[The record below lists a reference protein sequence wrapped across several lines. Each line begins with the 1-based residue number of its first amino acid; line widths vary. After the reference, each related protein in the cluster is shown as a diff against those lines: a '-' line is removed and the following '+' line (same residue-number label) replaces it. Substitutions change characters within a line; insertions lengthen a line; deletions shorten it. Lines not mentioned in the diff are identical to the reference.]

1 METPVRKRKS
11 FSAQEKLYALDQLKK
26 GKQQTQLARDL
37 EINESTLR
45 GWKKDEEKLRSL
57 PRILENETGLQR
69 KKVKFA
75 NDERLDSA
83 LYQWFVQARSE
94 GVPISGPILK
104 AQAEKFDRLI
114 NGNDSKFKASNGWLD
129 RFKKRHTISQV
140 LVSGEI
146 HSADKEAAN
155 SYPTELKKLLE
166 EGCYTADQVYNCD
179 ETGLCF
185 KMLPNHTLATKTDSH
200 KREGFKQRKD
210 RVTLLFCVN
219 KSGSHKLRPLMI
231 GKARSPR
238 CFHHVNMKA
247 LPFEYTNSRNAWMNR
262 SIFEDWF
269 HKTFVPAV
277 WAHLR
282 KLKQEGKALLLLDNC
297 PAHPPAENLFSHDGK
312 IKLCY
317 LPKNTTSAIQPLD
330 QGIISVFKQNYRRE
344 MIKRMVA
351 DNNSSVDTSLASL
364 NLKEVCHLG
373 GKAWDA
379 ISARCIER
387 CWIKGLGPAFL
398 SSTHDDGNDD
408 EPEFTRLIE
417 ADVRLAEEA
426 LREYEHSHHD
436 ILNWFSADD
445 ICPIYEHMSDDEIVA
460 NVSGKNEA
468 APSEPET
475 SGANDN
481 DDDDGTSTPPP
492 KVSEAVKHLEASLR
506 WLETQDVDSIKIL
519 QLRSILDFARSQQS
533 AANKQTTL
541 DSFLKK

>member
-1 METPVRKRKS
+1 MLGKGHGFQK
-11 FSAQEKLYALDQLKK
+11 KLYALDQLKK
-26 GKQQTQLARDL
+26 GKQTTQLARDL
-37 EINESTLR
+37 GISEFTMQ
-45 GWKKDEEKLRSL
+45 GWKKEEEKLRSL
-57 PRILENETGLQR
+57 PCVLEEETDLQC

-75 NDERLDSA
+75 NDESLDSA

-104 AQAEKFDRLI
+104 AQAEKFDHLI
-114 NGNDSKFKASNGWLD
+114 NGNESKFKASNDWLD
-129 RFKKRHTISQV
+129 RFKKRQPIRQV

-146 HSADKEAAN
+146 SSADKEAVD
-155 SYPTELKKLLE
+155 SYPIELKKLLE

-185 KMLPNHTLATKTDSH
+185 KILPDHTLATKTDSH

-219 KSGSHKLRPLMI
+219 KSGSHKVRPLMI

-247 LPFEYTNSRNAWMNR
+247 LPFEYTNSKNAWMNS
-262 SIFEDWF
+262 SIFKDWF

-277 WAHLR
+277 RARLQ
-282 KLKQEGKALLLLDNC
+282 KLKQEEKALLLLDNC
-297 PAHPPAENLFSHDGK
+297 L
-312 IKLCY
+312 IKVSY
-317 LPKNTTSAIQPLD
+317 FPKNTTSEIQPPD
-330 QGIISVFKQNYRRE
+330 QGIISVFKQNYRRK
-344 MIKRMVA
+344 MIKWMVA
-351 DNNSSVDTSLASL
+351 DNNSSVDTSLTSL

-379 ISARCIER
+379 ISACCIER
-387 CWIKGLGPAFL
+387 CWIKGLGPAFP

-408 EPEFTRLIE
+408 EPEFTRFIE
-417 ADVRLAEEA
+417 DDVCLAKEA
-426 LREYEHSHHD
+426 NSHHD
-436 ILNWFSADD
+436 IRNWFSADD
-445 ICPIYEHMSDDEIVA
+445 ICPIYEHISDDEIVA

-468 APSEPET
+468 APPEPET
-475 SGANDN
+475 SGDNDDDD

-506 WLETQDVDSIKIL
+506 WLETQDVDSVKIL
-519 QLRSILDFARSQQS
+519 QLRSILDFARF
-533 AANKQTTL
+533 QTEIPM
-541 DSFLKK
+541 